1 MNEILEEFE
10 EKIDKRDAKGVSFYL
25 KILSLLVVVIG
36 FGIYIGDM
44 LFGKS
49 SLDVLLGLQTDKQAL
64 EKSIEILKQK
74 NAILQKEY
82 FELKDLDPE
91 SEKLQ

>member
-1 MNEILEEFE
+1 MSEILEEFKDITQE
-10 EKIDKRDAKGVSFYL
+10 RESKGLSSYM
-25 KILSLLVVVIG
+25 KILALIVVVTG

-49 SLDVLLGLQTDKQAL
+49 SLDVLLNLQEV
-64 EKSIEILKQK
+64 EKSLEQRVESLRDE

-82 FELKDLDPE
+82 FELKDLDPDN
-91 SEKLQ
+91 KGQ

>member
-1 MNEILEEFE
+1 MSEILEEFE
-10 EKIDKRDAKGVSFYL
+10 DIEEKRGSKSLSFYF
-25 KILSLLVVVIG
+25 KILTLVVLVTG

-49 SLDVLLGLQTDKQAL
+49 SLDVLLNLQSI
-64 EKSIEILKQK
+64 EKSLEIRVDSLRHE

-82 FELKDLDPE
+82 FELKDLDPD
-91 SEKLQ
+91 SKGQ

>member
-1 MNEILEEFE
+1 MSEILEEF
-10 EKIDKRDAKGVSFYL
+10 KDITDKRESKDSSFYL
-25 KILSLLVVVIG
+25 KVLSLIVVVAG

-49 SLDVLLGLQTDKQAL
+49 SLDVLLNLQTVETSL
-64 EKSIEILKQK
+64 EKRVKSLRNE

-82 FELKDLDPE
+82 FELKDLDPD
-91 SEKLQ
+91 SKGQ

>member
-1 MNEILEEFE
+1 MSEILEEFKDIT
-10 EKIDKRDAKGVSFYL
+10 EKRESRNFSFYL
-25 KILSLLVVVIG
+25 KILSLVVVVAG

-49 SLDVLLGLQTDKQAL
+49 SLDVLLNLQTVEKSL
-64 EKSIEILKQK
+64 EKRVESLKNE

-82 FELKDLDPE
+82 FELKDLDPD
-91 SEKLQ
+91 SKGQ

>member
-1 MNEILEEFE
+1 MSEILEEFE
-10 EKIDKRDAKGVSFYL
+10 EEVNKRESKNIFFYL
-25 KILSLLVVVIG
+25 KIFALFVVVIG

-44 LFGKS
+44 LFGNS
-49 SLDVLLGLQTDKQAL
+49 SLDVLLNLQSEKEILQ
-64 EKSIEILKQK
+64 KSIEALKQE

-91 SEKLQ
+91 Q

>member
-1 MNEILEEFE
+1 MSEILEEF
-10 EKIDKRDAKGVSFYL
+10 KDITQKRDSRGFSFYL
-25 KILSLLVVVIG
+25 KILSLIVLVIG

-49 SLDVLLGLQTDKQAL
+49 SLDVLLNLQSVETSL
-64 EKSIEILKQK
+64 EESVKSLRNE

-82 FELKDLDPE
+82 FELKDLDPD
-91 SEKLQ
+91 SKGQ